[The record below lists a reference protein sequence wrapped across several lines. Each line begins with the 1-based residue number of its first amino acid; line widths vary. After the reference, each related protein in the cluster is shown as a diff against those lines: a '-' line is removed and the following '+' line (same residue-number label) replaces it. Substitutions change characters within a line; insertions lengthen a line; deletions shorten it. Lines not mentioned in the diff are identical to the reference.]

1 MNSNLP
7 GYPTPYVASLRV
19 YEPLSAFEA
28 ADRLRWGAIEVDET
42 PQDANSKFL
51 EQRDS
56 LERVATLR
64 LPNTRPD
71 GVHILDLDA
80 VRYVCPWSTS
90 VRTWAALTDFKSTMP
105 STVAPFFLSNSF
117 EEALQDSIDF
127 AISKVPHIIS
137 QTWIIPPRWFALFET
152 HERKRG
158 HDANGAYVI
167 CRTEIAKAIGRG
179 KTTHNAVKSA
189 FGEGPVEQEVLDLV
203 DWLEMFHPKSIVELD
218 YGGLASYLE
227 LALAE
232 DGGLEAD
239 SSIEDIESS
248 IAGLAVG
255 DGALAGRGYE
265 RLVTR
270 WRKVAAFEGAS

>member
-1 MNSNLP
+1 VR
-7 GYPTPYVASLRV
+7 PTPYVASLRV

-28 ADRLRWGAIEVDET
+28 ADRLRWDEIS
-42 PQDANSKFL
+42 PEAQFDSKNL

-56 LERVATLR
+56 LQRTATMQ
-64 LPNTRPD
+64 LPSTRPD
-71 GVHILDLDA
+71 GVHILDLEGE
-80 VRYVCPWSTS
+80 RYICPWSTS
-90 VRTWAALTDFKSTMP
+90 VRTWAALTEFKSTIP
-105 STVAPFFLSNSF
+105 VTVAPFFLSNSF

-127 AISKVPHIIS
+127 SSSRVPHIITN
-137 QTWIIPPRWFALFET
+137 TWTIPPRWFALFET
-152 HERKRG
+152 HERVRG
-158 HDANGAYVI
+158 HNNDGAFVYS
-167 CRTEIAKAIGRG
+167 RTSINRAIGRA

-189 FGEGPVEQEVLDLV
+189 FGEGPVEQEILDLV
-203 DWLEMFHPKSIVELD
+203 DWLEMFHPNSIVELD

-232 DGGLEAD
+232 EGGLDAD
-239 SSIEDIESS
+239 TSIEDIQSS

-270 WRKVAAFEGAS
+270 WRKVLAFEGAS